1 MSAPQ
6 TIDRIGRVCAALDA
20 YWLAH
25 SCAPTVREL
34 TTQMGLHA
42 YSAISVDLHDAA
54 LLGRIQITH
63 NHEPNLTPHY
73 MPLWIAH
80 AIDREARWRKEQ
92 NQRGEEWLASTTL

>member
-6 TIDRIGRVCAALDA
+6 TLDRIARVCAALDA

-34 TTQMGLHA
+34 TAQMGLHA
-42 YSAISVDLHDAA
+42 YGNISVDLKDAA
-54 LLGRIQITH
+54 ALGRIQITH
-63 NHEPNLTPHY
+63 NHEPSLTPHY

-80 AIDREARWRKEQ
+80 AIDREARWRKEHQ
-92 NQRGEEWLASTTL
+92 EDAAWLASTIL